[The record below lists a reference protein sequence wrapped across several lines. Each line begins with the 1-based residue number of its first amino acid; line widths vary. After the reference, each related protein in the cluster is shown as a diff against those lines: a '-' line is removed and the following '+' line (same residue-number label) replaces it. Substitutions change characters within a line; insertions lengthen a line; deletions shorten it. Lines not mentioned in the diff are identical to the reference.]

1 MVVSKTSRGEG
12 SLVLIN
18 ACARVERALLKCGLD
33 AVKVWRDVVIHSDE
47 STITVKNLASRSDSR
62 ERYIKDR
69 LALKM
74 ADAYTKNGS
83 FYIECSLTELND

>member
-1 MVVSKTSRGEG
+1 MVVSKTSRREG
-12 SLVLIN
+12 SLALIN
-18 ACARVERALLKCGLD
+18 ACARVERALLKCCPD

-47 STITVKNLASRSDSR
+47 STITVKILASRSDSR

-74 ADAYTKNGS
+74 ADAHTKNGS
-83 FYIECSLTELND
+83 FYIGCSLTELND